1 MIATDEAGDTGT
13 RAGSHDADGSHVV
26 DTTDAADGSD
36 RTDGTE
42 SREPSETD
50 GPRSEAAG
58 DLGREVGIEVGQE
71 IVVGDLSTDDAR
83 VAAVRTDPTIRGAVD
98 TALLYLAGW
107 LHGINTGEHALLAAL
122 ATEPCGACADTITR
136 LAENPGTS
144 APGFSTEMT
153 ATFLG
158 SAEPDADHAYTVVGF
173 DVRLDSFHTS
183 DVDGVQ
189 VMQMLEP
196 VLTGFRFA
204 VEPAADGWAIGGIA
218 QQEWS
223 GQY

>member
-1 MIATDEAGDTGT
+1 MLLSTVLTGCSTPAPPAATPAAAVAADEAD
-13 RAGSHDADGSHVV
+13 D
-26 DTTDAADGSD
+26 
-36 RTDGTE
+36 
-42 SREPSETD
+42 
-50 GPRSEAAG
+50 PRSEAAG
-58 DLGREVGIEVGQE
+58 DVGREAGIDVGQE

-83 VAAVRTDPTIRGAVD
+83 VAAVRTDPTIQGAVD

-107 LHGINTGEHALLAAL
+107 LDGINTGEHALLAAL
-122 ATEPCGACADTITR
+122 ATGQCDSCAATITR

-144 APGFSTEMT
+144 APGFTTEMT

-158 SAEPDADHAYTVVGF
+158 SAEPNADHAYAVVAF
-173 DVRLDSFHTS
+173 DVRLDSFHTA

-196 VLTGFRFA
+196 TLTGFRFA
-204 VEPAADGWAIGGIA
+204 VEPTAEGWAIGGIA